1 MDQIGGSRIHLKYP
15 YGMKGIVL
23 AGGSGSRLAP
33 ITSAVSKQLLPIYDK
48 PLIYYPIS
56 TLMLAGIREQ
66 LIITTPRDQEAF
78 KSLLGDG
85 SRFGMNIEYAIQ
97 ESPRG
102 LAEAFIIGRK
112 FVGASKVAL
121 ALGDNLFHGS
131 GLGFQL
137 KELTDRSGS
146 TIFAYK
152 VSDPQNY
159 GVVEFDALGN
169 AVSLEEKPLQPKSNF
184 AVPGLYFYD
193 NSVLDIA
200 TAIKPSE
207 RGELEITSVNQEY
220 LSQKKLNV
228 QVLPR
233 GTAWLDTGTPENLLA
248 ASTYVKII
256 EARQGFKIACLGEI
270 AWRNKWI
277 SDTELVAGMN
287 KQNDYQNYLESLLEQ

>member
-1 MDQIGGSRIHLKYP
+1 
-15 YGMKGIVL
+15 MKGIIL
-23 AGGSGSRLAP
+23 AGGNGTRLAP

-66 LIITTPRDQEAF
+66 LIITTPRDQNAF

-85 SRFGMNIEYAIQ
+85 SRFGMKFEYATQ
-97 ESPRG
+97 EFPRG
-102 LAEAFIIGRK
+102 LAEAFIIGRT
-112 FVGASKVAL
+112 FIGDSEVAL

-137 KELTDRSGS
+137 KDLTARPGA

-159 GVVEFDALGN
+159 GVVEFDEIGN
-169 AVSLEEKPLQPKSNF
+169 AISLEEKPATPKSNF

-193 NSVLDIA
+193 NTVLDIA
-200 TAIKPSE
+200 TDVKPSK
-207 RGELEITSVNQEY
+207 RGELEITSINQVFLTEG
-220 LSQKKLNV
+220 KLHV
-228 QVLPR
+228 QVLRR

-248 ASTYVKII
+248 AATYVKII
-256 EARQGFKIACLGEI
+256 EARQGYKIACLEEI
-270 AWRNKWI
+270 AWRNNWI
-277 SDTELVAGMN
+277 SDVELLAGAN
-287 KQNDYQNYLESLLEQ
+287 EGNDYQTYLTSLLE

>member
-1 MDQIGGSRIHLKYP
+1 
-15 YGMKGIVL
+15 MKGIIL
-23 AGGSGSRLAP
+23 AGGSGTRLAP
-33 ITSAVSKQLLPIYDK
+33 ITTAVSKQLLPIYDK

-66 LIITTPRDQEAF
+66 LIITTPRDQKAF
-78 KSLLGDG
+78 KELLGDG
-85 SRFGMNIEYAIQ
+85 SRFGMTFEYEIQ

-112 FVGASKVAL
+112 FVGESKVAL

-137 KELTDRSGS
+137 KELTDRPGA

-159 GVVEFDALGN
+159 GVVEINTAGN

-193 NSVLDIA
+193 NAVLDIA
-200 TAIKPSE
+200 AGVKPSK
-207 RGELEITSVNQEY
+207 RGELEITSINQEY
-220 LSQKKLNV
+220 LVQQNLYV

-248 ASTYVKII
+248 AATYVKII
-256 EARQGFKIACLGEI
+256 EARQGYKIACLEEI

-277 SDTELVAGMN
+277 SDTELVAGTN
-287 KQNDYQNYLESLLEQ
+287 KENDYQAYLSSLLEN

>member
-1 MDQIGGSRIHLKYP
+1 
-15 YGMKGIVL
+15 MKGIIL
-23 AGGSGSRLAP
+23 AGGSGTRLAP
-33 ITSAVSKQLLPIYDK
+33 ITTAVSKQLLPIYDK

-66 LIITTPRDQEAF
+66 LIITTPRDQDAF
-78 KSLLGDG
+78 RSLLGDG
-85 SRFGMNIEYAIQ
+85 SRFGMKFDYAAQ

-102 LAEAFIIGRK
+102 LAEAFLIGRD
-112 FVGASKVAL
+112 FVGGSKVAL

-137 KELTDRSGS
+137 KELTDNAGA

-159 GVVEFDALGN
+159 GVVEFDGMGN
-169 AVSLEEKPLQPKSNF
+169 AVSLEEKPLRPKSNF

-193 NSVLDIA
+193 NAVLDIA
-200 TAIKPSE
+200 SEVKPSN
-207 RGELEITSVNQEY
+207 RGELEITSINQGY
-220 LSQKKLNV
+220 LAQKKLYV

-248 ASTYVKII
+248 AATYVKII
-256 EARQGFKIACLGEI
+256 EARQGYKIACLEEI

-277 SDTELVAGMN
+277 SDTELVAGGN
-287 KQNDYQNYLESLLEQ
+287 KGNDYQAYLASLLEN